1 MSSAKRISVEE
12 VIQQVE
18 DEDFDFFFEGSD
30 EDFGLNSSSD
40 DEKNDDDDNDVDIGN
55 DDYGDKHDNTDNE
68 IRTHGVS
75 DSKNIKL

>member
-18 DEDFDFFFEGSD
+18 DEDFDFFFKGSD
-30 EDFGLNSSSD
+30 EDFGLNSSS
-40 DEKNDDDDNDVDIGN
+40 DDDDNDVDIGN

>member
-1 MSSAKRISVEE
+1 MSSAKKISVEE

-40 DEKNDDDDNDVDIGN
+40 DDDNDVDIGN
-55 DDYGDKHDNTDNE
+55 NDYGDKHDNTDNKNN
-68 IRTHGVS
+68 
-75 DSKNIKL
+75 DSWCK

>member
-12 VIQQVE
+12 VIQQIQ

-40 DEKNDDDDNDVDIGN
+40 D
-55 DDYGDKHDNTDNE
+55 DNE
-68 IRTHGVS
+68 IRTHYVS
-75 DSKNIKL
+75 DT

>member
-12 VIQQVE
+12 IIQQVE
-18 DEDFDFFFEGSD
+18 DEDLDFFFEGSD

-40 DEKNDDDDNDVDIGN
+40 DEKSDDEDNDVDIGN

>member
-18 DEDFDFFFEGSD
+18 DEDFDLFFEGSD

-40 DEKNDDDDNDVDIGN
+40 DEKNDDVDIGN